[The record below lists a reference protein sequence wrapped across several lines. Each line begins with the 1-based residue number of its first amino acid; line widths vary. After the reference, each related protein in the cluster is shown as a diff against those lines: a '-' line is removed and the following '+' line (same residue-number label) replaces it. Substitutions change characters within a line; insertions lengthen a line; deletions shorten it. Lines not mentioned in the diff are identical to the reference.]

1 MFIPQNFETMIPLHK
16 EFHQHRKNQ
25 YKKQQMISKA
35 TKFAAA
41 AMTVAIFVV
50 AVKYNVKGK
59 GIAG

>member
-1 MFIPQNFETMIPLHK
+1 
-16 EFHQHRKNQ
+16 
-25 YKKQQMISKA
+25 MISKA

-59 GIAG
+59 GIVG